1 MFEKFLKGLKK
12 IVNRKKKTKSFN
24 TRKMPT
30 YILPE
35 QKAKRVVVVPKI
47 VDEVTEKTTQT
58 TNPTASSK
66 APYESAEITIKP
78 QDKYSNREKVI
89 AVKAFLSQY
98 PPREEMSNEQK
109 REVIDYLYDLG
120 ITKHTKNDWYTEID
134 YLMEDDDISLMEHF
148 DNALT
153 DFETF
158 EQFDSDVGAVS
169 PFAGFF
175 EKGQGIIS
183 PTAFIGGR

>member
-24 TRKMPT
+24 TRKAPT

-35 QKAKRVVVVPKI
+35 QKTTKVEVIPQI
-47 VDEVTEKTTQT
+47 VDEVSTT
-58 TNPTASSK
+58 PTVSSK
-66 APYESAEITIKP
+66 TPYESAEITTQP
-78 QDKYSNREKVI
+78 QNKYSNREKVI

-98 PPREEMSNEQK
+98 PPRSEMSNEQK

-120 ITKHTKNDWYTEID
+120 ITKRTKNDWYEEID
-134 YLMEDDDISLMEHF
+134 YLMEESDDINIM
-148 DNALT
+148 
-153 DFETF
+153 
-158 EQFDSDVGAVS
+158 EQFDEALDDFDNFEKFDSDIGAVS
-169 PFAGFF
+169 PFAGLF
-175 EKGQGIIS
+175 EQGQGIIP